1 MTLQTYWQKRDFK
14 ATPEPRG
21 KEAKSKGTLSFFI
34 QRHHARR
41 LHYDFR
47 LELNGTLKSWA
58 VPKGPS
64 LDPSDKRLAVHVED
78 HPLDYGP
85 FEGEIPAHQYGA
97 GKVVLWDKGIW
108 IPIGNPE
115 EGYKKGHLKFTL
127 DGHKLHGNW
136 ALVRMGKPADDTSEK
151 ENWLLIKEKDE
162 QAKTGDEANI
172 TELRPESV
180 AKAKARTSAKEGLT
194 AKISIKTKAGHDKL
208 KAAANTL
215 ATAMPEIMVPQLAT
229 LIDKAPEGDHWLSE
243 IKYDGYRALGRIDHS
258 KVVIYTRAGNDWTNK
273 WPAIAKGLSKLAV
286 DQAWLDGEVVALLE
300 NGSISFQALQNFDSD
315 AKNAEKN
322 NAKLVYY
329 VFDLLYLNGL
339 DISGLSLVDRKL
351 LLKELLSTLE
361 ADSPIMFSDH
371 ITGNAPAVFK
381 GACKQGLEGIVVKQA
396 DAAYFHG
403 RSLSWQKVKCLQEQ
417 EFVIGGYTDPEGSR
431 TGFGA
436 IVLGV
441 YDDAG
446 RFIYSGRVGTGFDNK
461 TINELAKKF
470 RVLTVSK
477 TSFDQPPSGKDAHG
491 VHWIKPSLVAK
502 VKFMQWTDIGVIRH
516 ASFIALREDKAPKE
530 IRRERAVN
538 EQPSVD
544 SGDKEK
550 QAPTKKSAPV
560 KPSKS
565 HADNKDE
572 PIIAGVRLTHP
583 DRVLFSARQETKLD
597 LAHYYQAIE
606 EWIMPHLIDRP
617 LSLVRCPQGGE
628 KECFFQKHFNESSSE
643 LVQQV
648 TIPGNGIYMMAN
660 NLAALMGLVQMGVL
674 ELHTWGSRQSHLNQ
688 PDRITMDLDPDPA
701 LPWIKVVEGAQLVK
715 FLLENIGLVSFVK
728 TTGGK
733 GLHVV
738 TPIRPERDFSEIK
751 AFAKSIAEHL
761 AKTLPDHFVA
771 NMSKKKRTGKIFLD
785 YLRNGVDATAIAA
798 YSTRARADA
807 SISTPVGWD
816 ELSKDLHADS
826 FNLGNILERLDKLKK
841 DPWVDYPRTKQRV
854 TTTMIRTFAK

>member
-1 MTLQTYWQKRDFK
+1 MTLQTYWRKRDFK

-64 LDPSDKRLAVHVED
+64 LNPSDKRLAVHVED

-108 IPIGNPE
+108 IPIGNPD
-115 EGYKKGHLKFTL
+115 EGYAKGHLKFTL

-136 ALVRMGKPADDTSEK
+136 ALVRMGKSDEDTSEK

-162 QAKTGDEANI
+162 EAKSGDEANI

-180 AKAKARTSAKEGLT
+180 AKAKVRTSAKEGLT
-194 AKISIKTKAGHDKL
+194 AKTSIKAKAGHDKL

-215 ATAMPEIMVPQLAT
+215 AAAMPEIMAPQLAT
-229 LIDKAPEGDHWLSE
+229 LVDKAPDDDRWLSE
-243 IKYDGYRALGRIDHS
+243 IKYDGYRALSRIDHS
-258 KVVIYTRAGNDWTNK
+258 KIVIYTRAGNDWTTK
-273 WPAIAKGLSKLAV
+273 WPAIAKGLSELAV

-300 NGSISFQALQNFDSD
+300 DGSSSFQALQNFDSD
-315 AKNAEKN
+315 VKSARKN
-322 NAKLVYY
+322 NARLVYY

-339 DISGLSLVDRKL
+339 DISELPLVDRKL

-361 ADSPIMFSDH
+361 ADSPIIFSDH
-371 ITGNAPAVFK
+371 IAGNAPAVFK
-381 GACKQGLEGIVVKQA
+381 GACKQGLEGIIVKQA

-441 YDDAG
+441 YDDTG
-446 RFIYSGRVGTGFDNK
+446 KFIYSGRVGTGFDNK

-470 RVLTVSK
+470 RALTVSK
-477 TSFDQPPSGKDAHG
+477 TPFDQPPTGKDAHG
-491 VHWIKPSLVAK
+491 VHWVKPALVAK
-502 VKFMQWTDIGVIRH
+502 VKFMQWTDAAVIRH
-516 ASFIALREDKAPKE
+516 ASFIALREDKVPKE

-538 EQPSVD
+538 EPSVD
-544 SGDKEK
+544 TGDKEK
-550 QAPTKKSAPV
+550 SAPPNKSASAKPLKPHAGNNEPV
-560 KPSKS
+560 
-565 HADNKDE
+565 
-572 PIIAGVRLTHP
+572 IAGVHLTHP
-583 DRVLFSARQETKLD
+583 DKVLFSARQETKLD

-606 EWIMPHLIDRP
+606 EWIMPHLVDRP
-617 LSLVRCPQGGE
+617 LALVRCPQGSE

-688 PDRITMDLDPDPA
+688 PDRITMDLDPDPS

-715 FLLENIGLVSFVK
+715 FLLENIGLASFVK

-738 TPIRPERDFSEIK
+738 VPIRPELDFVEIK

-785 YLRNGVDATAIAA
+785 YLRNGVEATAIAG

-807 SISTPVGWD
+807 PISTPVAWD
-816 ELSKDLHADS
+816 ELSEDLHADS

-841 DPWVDYPRTKQRV
+841 DPWADYPKTKQRV
-854 TTTMIRTFAK
+854 TATMIRTFAI